1 MMTRKLLR
9 TAWKY
14 KAQFLSMVIMVA
26 IGVGVFLGFNIEW
39 KSIEANTSA
48 FFDATNYADFRLYS
62 QAGFSEADVEAV
74 RRIERVNAAT
84 RYFSANVDLKDP
96 QKAVCLNVSES
107 YNVSTMWVSEGA
119 EYDGDSDGVWLSDRF
134 AAENGLTVGDTLT
147 ITLGGRE
154 ISREI
159 VGLIKSGEMMI
170 CTPDENQLMPDYT
183 TFGFVYVTPKIL
195 EEVMG
200 TPFYPQINLRS
211 DLEKAE
217 LERAV
222 ADAFGRTT
230 LTLSKKEH
238 VSYAGALSETEEGQ
252 TMGSILPVLFLVIAM
267 LTMVTTMHRIASNE
281 KIQIGTLKALGFRDR
296 RILRHYTSYGFVI
309 GLSGTLIGV
318 ALGYGIAAMVMSP
331 GGMMS
336 TYFDLPEWR
345 LVMLGFCW
353 PLLVLIDL
361 LLTLISFL
369 SVRQM
374 LKGTAADALRPYVP
388 KAMKK
393 SAFERFPFW
402 ESLPFGTK
410 WNFRDIMRHKSRS
423 AMTLIGVTGC
433 MVLLVGGLGMKDTM
447 TEYLRVLDEDIS
459 NYATRINLSDTA
471 SNSEAVSLAKQVS
484 GDWLASCGVSYLG
497 ETVTLEVYSAEQ
509 KMIRFV
515 DEDNDLLELSDDG
528 VYLCQ
533 RLRDTAEIGDIIEF
547 SPYGSGETYR
557 VRVAGYL
564 RSVMTVSIVM
574 TASCADDLGL
584 PYQINAVFTDENAG
598 DIETSPII
606 SGKQEKQAMMDSY
619 DSFMEI
625 MDFMVLI
632 FVIAAIILG
641 VIVLYNLGTMSYL
654 ERSRELATLKVLGFR
669 DRHIGRLLISQ
680 NFWLTV
686 AGVLIGLPGGF
697 AALYWLIQALTTE
710 YELKVSVGVLTYAVS
725 ILLTFGTSLAVGWMV
740 AGKNRKIDMVEAL
753 KGAE

>member
-48 FFDATNYADFRLYS
+48 FFDATNYADFRLYA
-62 QAGFSEADVEAV
+62 QIGFSEDDIEAV
-74 RRIERVNAAT
+74 RRIEGVNAAT

-119 EYDGDSDGVWLSDRF
+119 EYDEDSDGVWLSDRF
-134 AAENGLTVGDTLT
+134 AAENDLTVGDTLT

-159 VGLIKSGEMMI
+159 VGLVKSGEMMI

-183 TFGFVYVTPKIL
+183 NFGFAYVTPKTL
-195 EEVMG
+195 AEVMG
-200 TPFYPQINLRS
+200 VSFYPQINLCS
-211 DLEKAE
+211 ELEKAE

-222 ADAFGRTT
+222 ADALGRTT

-309 GLSGTLIGV
+309 GLSGSLLGV

-331 GGMMS
+331 NGMMS

-345 LVMLGFCW
+345 LVMPGFCW
-353 PLLVLIDL
+353 PLLVLIVL

-374 LKGTAADALRPYVP
+374 LKGTAADALRPYAP

-393 SAFERFPFW
+393 NAFEHLPFW

-447 TEYLRVLDEDIS
+447 AEYLRVLDEHIS

-471 SNSEAVSLAKQVS
+471 SSSEAASLAKKVN
-484 GDWLASCGVSYLG
+484 GDWLASCGVSYQG
-497 ETVTLEVYSAEQ
+497 EAVTLEVYSAEQ
-509 KMIRFV
+509 GMIRFV
-515 DEDNDLLELSDDG
+515 DENNDLMELSDNG

-533 RLRDTAEIGDIIEF
+533 RLRDTAEIGDTIEF
-547 SPYGSGETYR
+547 SPYGSEKTYQ
-557 VRVAGYL
+557 VQVAGYL
-564 RSVMTVSIVM
+564 RSVMTKSIVM

-584 PYQINAVFTDENAG
+584 PYQITAVFTDEKVE

-632 FVIAAIILG
+632 FVIAAITLG
-641 VIVLYNLGTMSYL
+641 IIVLYNLGIMSYL

-686 AGVLIGLPGGF
+686 AGVLLGLPGGF
-697 AALYWLIQALTTE
+697 AALYWLIQALATE

-740 AGKNRKIDMVEAL
+740 TGKNRKIDMVEAL